1 MTKCRYMISYSLY
14 SHHLGWIIWFI
25 NLPPISGLCFLL
37 LVSYPPGFVSSRVF
51 VSPWFRILPVWFLS
65 CWFLFFTRRL
75 SGLFLRPRDFAG
87 FYLCSRDFLDISGFI
102 PFPVSCLSWFRFLP
116 GFVSFLVSYPSWFC
130 ILPGFVSFLVSCLP
144 GFVSFSVLYPSWFR
158 ILPGFVSFPVLYP
171 SWFHAFL

>member
-75 SGLFLRPRDFAG
+75 SGLFLRPRDF
-87 FYLCSRDFLDISGFI
+87 
-102 PFPVSCLSWFRFLP
+102 P
-116 GFVSFLVSYPSWFC
+116 GFVSFP
-130 ILPGFVSFLVSCLP
+130 
-144 GFVSFSVLYPSWFR
+144 VLYPSWFR

-171 SWFHAFL
+171 SWFH